1 MTAAPPTPLERPRHV
16 PVMLDEVL
24 ADLAPRDGAVYVDAT
39 FGAGGY
45 AGAIL
50 GAARCTVFGI
60 DRDPHA
66 LAAAQ
71 PLVERFAGRLTLLAG
86 GFGDMAHL
94 MAEAGIAGVDGV
106 AFDLGVSSM
115 QIDDPRRGFSF
126 RADGPLDMRM
136 DSASAQPTAADVV
149 NHLSE
154 ADLADIIRTLGEERF
169 AGRVARAIVEARVH
183 APFART
189 LQLAETVRRVVP
201 RSKDGIDSATRTFQ
215 ALRIHVNDELGEIA
229 RGLGAAEAL
238 LKSGGRLAVVSFHS
252 LEDRVVKTFLA
263 ERSGRA
269 ARPSRHHPFALGPGA
284 LGPDRAPTFR
294 LIHGAKPPTAAEI
307 AANPRARSA
316 KLRAAERTDAP
327 ALGDADRRAA

>member
-1 MTAAPPTPLERPRHV
+1 MTAAPPTSFERPRHV
-16 PVMLDEVL
+16 PVMLGEVL

-45 AGAIL
+45 ACAIL
-50 GAARCTVFGI
+50 EAARCTVFGI

-66 LAAAQ
+66 LAAAR

-86 GFGDMAHL
+86 SFGDMAGL
-94 MAEAGIAGVDGV
+94 LGAAGVESIDGV

-115 QIDDPRRGFSF
+115 QLDEPGRGFSF

-136 DSASAQPTAADVV
+136 EGDSDRPSAADAV
-149 NHLSE
+149 NHLPE
-154 ADLADIIRTLGEERF
+154 EELADIIHRLGEERF
-169 AGRVARAIVEARVH
+169 ARRVARAIVETRAR

-189 LQLAETVRRVVP
+189 LELAETVRRVVP

-215 ALRIHVNDELGEIA
+215 ALRIHVNDELGEID
-229 RGLGAAEAL
+229 RGLRAAEIL
-238 LKSGGRLAVVSFHS
+238 LKSGGRLAAVAFHS
-252 LEDRVVKTFLA
+252 LEDRVVKTFMA
-263 ERSGRA
+263 ERAGRA
-269 ARPSRHHPFALGPGA
+269 ARPSRHHPFSLGPGA
-284 LGPDRAPTFR
+284 LGAERAPTFR
-294 LIHGAKPPTAAEI
+294 LIHGAKPPGAAEA

-327 ALGDADRRAA
+327 AWDDADRRAA

>member
-1 MTAAPPTPLERPRHV
+1 MTAAPRHV
-16 PVMLDEVL
+16 PVMLKDVL
-24 ADLAPRDGAVYVDAT
+24 AVLAPRDGAVYLDAT

-50 GAARCTVFGI
+50 EAARCTVFGI

-66 LAAAQ
+66 LAAAR
-71 PLVERFAGRLTLLAG
+71 PLLDRFAGRLTLLAG

-94 MAEAGIAGVDGV
+94 MAEAGVAAVDGV

-115 QIDDPRRGFSF
+115 QIDDPARGFSF

-136 DSASAQPTAADVV
+136 EGESGRPSAADVV
-149 NHLSE
+149 NRLPE
-154 ADLADIIRTLGEERF
+154 AELADIIRHLGEERF
-169 AGRVARAIVEARVH
+169 AGRVARAIVEARAH
-183 APFART
+183 TLFSRT
-189 LQLAETVRRVVP
+189 TELAQTVRRVVP

-215 ALRIHVNDELGEIA
+215 ALRIHVNDELGEIE
-229 RGLGAAEAL
+229 RGLRAAEAL

-252 LEDRVVKTFLA
+252 LEDRIVKTFLA

-269 ARPSRHHPFALGPGA
+269 PSPSRHHPAAIAPIA
-284 LGPDRAPTFR
+284 APAPTFR
-294 LIHGAKPPTAAEI
+294 LIAGAQRPSDAET

-316 KLRAAERTDAP
+316 TLRAAERTDAP
-327 ALGDADRRAA
+327 AWNDAERRAA